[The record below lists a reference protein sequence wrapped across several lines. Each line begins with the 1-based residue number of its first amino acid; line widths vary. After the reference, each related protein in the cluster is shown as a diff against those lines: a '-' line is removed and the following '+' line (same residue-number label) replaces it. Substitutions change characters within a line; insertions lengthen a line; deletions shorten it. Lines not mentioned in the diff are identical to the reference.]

1 MSPGWRG
8 IFQSGSSVLEG
19 SDNGKGGGFLNFF
32 PLDMMKLCKGILYQK
47 LPFPNC
53 SHRQSIS
60 KLVEGLVWFGL

>member
-32 PLDMMKLCKGILYQK
+32 PLDMMKLSAKEYCIRSCL
-47 LPFPNC
+47 FRTEVTD
-53 SHRQSIS
+53 SQSAS
-60 KLVEGLVWFGL
+60 